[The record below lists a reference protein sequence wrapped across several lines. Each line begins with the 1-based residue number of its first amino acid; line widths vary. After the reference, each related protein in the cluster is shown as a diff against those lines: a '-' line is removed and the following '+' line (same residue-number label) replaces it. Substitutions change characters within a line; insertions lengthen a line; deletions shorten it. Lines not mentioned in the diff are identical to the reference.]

1 MLAYTFQGARVL
13 YMKFNTV
20 GVNPQPANV
29 RRLMHTAYERYAL
42 GLTNFPSVRFPD
54 PVESFPKKS
63 QDIARTLFNAWAV
76 IEGDIAT
83 FEKSVEQLINAG
95 IGLGSDP
102 SDGRGVVVTKIGRNM
117 ARIAVTVPGEK
128 PSILLE
134 SMRLEQFWSSFEGK
148 TLRLPDGEVVGFHG
162 GEVYASCA
170 PDMILPRSSNVHAVF
185 IGDKDLPDLPA
196 RV

>member
-1 MLAYTFQGARVL
+1 
-13 YMKFNTV
+13 MKFKTV
-20 GVNPQPANV
+20 GIDPHPNSV
-29 RRLMHTAYERYAL
+29 RRLMHTTYERYAL
-42 GLTNFPSVRFPD
+42 GLSNFPSVRFPD

-63 QDIARTLFNAWAV
+63 QNIARTLFNAWAV
-76 IEGDIAT
+76 IEDDIAT
-83 FEKSVEQLINAG
+83 FNRSVEQLIEAG
-95 IGLGSDP
+95 IGLGSNP

-117 ARIAVTVPGEK
+117 ALTVPGEK

-134 SMRLEQFWSSFEGK
+134 SMRLEQFWSVFEGK

-170 PDMILPRSSNVHAVF
+170 PDMILPRSSNLHAVF